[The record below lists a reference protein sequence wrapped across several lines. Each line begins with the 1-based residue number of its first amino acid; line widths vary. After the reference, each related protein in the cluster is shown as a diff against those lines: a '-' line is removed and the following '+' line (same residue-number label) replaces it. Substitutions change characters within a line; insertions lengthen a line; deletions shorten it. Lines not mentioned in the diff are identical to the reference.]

1 MRQFT
6 AGTILGLIAFAV
18 HATAQCDLAH
28 LARKNMSETKGV
40 GYAASARTADNTYQ
54 GATSRGDGWEIRW
67 KGPYN
72 QGPQAIDAM
81 RAALDHLTYLQR
93 TTSAS
98 TANAK
103 LIVHL
108 IKAIEE
114 HDGIAPSVGGD
125 LNNLIP
131 KE

>member
-1 MRQFT
+1 MKQFI

-28 LARKNMSETKGV
+28 LARKNMTTKGV
-40 GYAASARTADNTYQ
+40 GYAASSRSRDNEYQ
-54 GATSRGDGWEIRW
+54 GATSSGNGWEIRW

-72 QGPQAIDAM
+72 VGPEAIDAI
-81 RAALDHLTYLQR
+81 RATVDHLTYLQR

-98 TANAK
+98 EANAK
-103 LIVHL
+103 LLVHL
-108 IKAIEE
+108 IQAAEE
-114 HDGIAPSVGGD
+114 FDGVPPTIGGE